1 MFEGLS
7 CEFAKGFLKV
17 CRFPSKNTAKN
28 HSYKEDNPEKD
39 EEKEVAIQFFHI
51 ICGSKG
57 RLSYYS
63 PLRRLTPTF
72 RFISSKTTDCFTH
85 LLKEER
91 RIWGILTILGMLMS
105 THKNLLFVGFL
116 LTILPIATLLSPS
129 VISKTQD
136 ADTDFLLPPGTDTYS
151 EDFTTTT
158 YRDGITD
165 AFGWFSGTV
174 TKTRDLS
181 FAQLDSHATGGP
193 VYDIDVQ
200 GRKAYVPLYNPSTA
214 DYVLVIDLND
224 TSDIRV
230 IESESVTSRL
240 RAVHIEGD
248 ILSLARNQT
257 GAGTAWLGFYNAT
270 DPSNLLWTGEQHY
283 YTGSIMDLEVQ
294 GHMLY
299 VAAYGNPG
307 TFVMMNI
314 EDLYNTYETYS
325 TPATLLQGID
335 VDGDLVYM
343 ALEDELEIWNVSSAY
358 SINFVGEYTP
368 FSNLT
373 KVVVDGDYCY
383 CVDRDGEFVILDCS
397 NPALP
402 TLISSLSLP
411 GEPQNLALQGHTVYV
426 ACGTGGLRF
435 IDIEDITHPTVVA
448 SAAGTIYDVELYG
461 GTVIV
466 STDTNIRVLQISST
480 GGGIADI
487 SNALPNP
494 LTGYEFWDVR
504 VQGDVA
510 YIAGGSDGLI
520 TVDVSNPA
528 NPVVLDSHTQ
538 GTMPFYRKL
547 DIQGNRAYIANY
559 NLDPTWRGL
568 LVYDI
573 TDPQDI
579 KFLGH
584 NSKTYALDVDAYGDV
599 CFVADGPWVYVI
611 NVSDPYN
618 PLSLDFWADPGNN
631 VTSVWV
637 QGPHLYAVAYGT
649 TSPDTDILVF
659 DISDLSNI
667 KLIHSLE
674 FLNNVHSDIFVD
686 GDLAYIA
693 ADGWA
698 VCWNV
703 SDPFNPFVEFSP
715 ASVVGRVFGVWGF
728 GPYVLFANYTGGIA
742 LYDARNLVSPTLIS
756 ANNQAKGALQITV
769 HGDYAYVANRTSL
782 VIFRLFESYAATY
795 AAPNSLAQSIE
806 VDTTD
811 YIIETATLTPTL
823 YEPTGTA
830 VDWYMSADG
839 GAHWESVTP
848 GALHTFANAGNDLRW
863 RAILIG
869 PTYSSPH
876 IYSVTIDYQFNEPPS
891 TPTLNDPGTTDTDGS
906 FPVSWSASTDD
917 SAVDHYELQ
926 MSQSN
931 IFTTIADTWN
941 PTGTSQPV
949 TILTN
954 GTYFFRVRAIDDDG
968 LNGSWSNI
976 HDIEV
981 AIPPTTTTPTPTPP
995 PIPGFPLE
1003 AIVIAV
1009 IAAFGLGILHRRKRQ
1024 KL

>member
-1 MFEGLS
+1 
-7 CEFAKGFLKV
+7 
-17 CRFPSKNTAKN
+17 
-28 HSYKEDNPEKD
+28 
-39 EEKEVAIQFFHI
+39 
-51 ICGSKG
+51 
-57 RLSYYS
+57 
-63 PLRRLTPTF
+63 
-72 RFISSKTTDCFTH
+72 
-85 LLKEER
+85 
-91 RIWGILTILGMLMS
+91 MS
-105 THKNLLFVGFL
+105 THKNLLFVGLL
-116 LTILPIATLLSPS
+116 LTILPIATFLSPS

-136 ADTDFLLPPGTDTYS
+136 VQTDLPPLPGNDTYT
-151 EDFTTTT
+151 EDFTTGT
-158 YRDGITD
+158 YQDGVTD
-165 AFGWFSGTV
+165 AFGWSSGTV
-174 TKTRDLS
+174 TKTRDLD
-181 FAQLDSHATGGP
+181 FDLLDSYATGAP
-193 VYDIDVQ
+193 VYDIDIQ
-200 GRKAYVPLYNPSTA
+200 GRKAYVPIYNPSAT
-214 DYVLVIDLND
+214 DQVLVIDLND

-230 IESESVTSRL
+230 IESYSVTSRL
-240 RAVHIEGD
+240 RAIHIEGD
-248 ILSLARNQT
+248 VLYIARNRT
-257 GAGTAWLGFYNAT
+257 TVNGWFGLFNAT
-270 DPSNLLWTGEQHY
+270 DPFALSFTGEQHY

-299 VAAYGNPG
+299 VAAYGDPG
-307 TFVMMNI
+307 TFVMMNV
-314 EDLYNTYETYS
+314 EDPYNTYETFS
-325 TPATLLQGID
+325 TPATLLQGLD
-335 VDGDLVYM
+335 VVGDLAYM

-358 SINFVGEYTP
+358 TISLVGEYTP

-373 KVVVDGDYCY
+373 KAVVDGNYCY
-383 CVDRDGEFVILDCS
+383 CVDRDGEFVILNVS

-402 TLISSLSLP
+402 TVISSLSLP
-411 GEPQNLALQGHTVYV
+411 GEPQNLAIQGHTVYV
-426 ACGTGGLRF
+426 ACGASGLRV

-448 SAAGTIYDVELYG
+448 IVGGTTYDVELYG
-461 GTVIV
+461 GNVIV
-466 STDTNIRVLQISST
+466 ATDTNIRILRLSST

-487 SNALPNP
+487 STALPNS

-520 TVDVSNPA
+520 TVDVSDPA
-528 NPVVLDSHTQ
+528 NPVVLDTHAI
-538 GTMPFYRKL
+538 GTDPFYRKL
-547 DIQGNRAYIANY
+547 DIQGNRAYVANY
-559 NLDPTWRGL
+559 YLDSFWRGVL
-568 LVYDI
+568 IYDI
-573 TDPQDI
+573 TDPSDI
-579 KFLGH
+579 QYLGR
-584 NSKTYALDVDAYGDV
+584 NGKTYAQGVAAWGDV
-599 CFVADGPWVYVI
+599 CFVADGPWVYVL
-611 NVSDPYN
+611 NVSNPYN
-618 PLSLDFWADPGNN
+618 PTSIDNWFDSGNN

-649 TSPDTDILVF
+649 TSPDTDLLVF

-674 FLNNVHSDIFVD
+674 FSNNVHSDIFVD
-686 GDLAYIA
+686 GDLAYVA

-698 VCWNV
+698 GCWNV
-703 SDPFNPFVEFSP
+703 SDPFNLLGEFAP
-715 ASVVGRVFGVWGF
+715 VASVGRVFGVWGF
-728 GPYVLFANYTGGIA
+728 GPYILYANYSAGVA
-742 LYDARNLVSPTLIS
+742 LFDARDLSAPTIIS

-823 YEPTGTA
+823 YEPAGTA

-839 GAHWESVTP
+839 GANWESVTP

-863 RAILIG
+863 RAILMG

-906 FPVSWSASTDD
+906 FPVSWSACTDD

-949 TILTN
+949 TGLTN

-981 AIPPTTTTPTPTPP
+981 AIPPTTTTTPTPTPTPP

-1009 IAAFGLGILHRRKRQ
+1009 IAAFGLGILQRRKRQ
-1024 KL
+1024 KS